1 METPGNQEVD
11 AAHSIPKVQNIAKT
25 ENLEGRSQEP
35 LEKEEGGF
43 EDELV
48 EEGCLED
55 ELFEEGRFEEGGCC
69 RQEKKPMVEDP
80 IDEQPKDVEKES
92 AVQVEDGARAQR
104 QR

>member
-1 METPGNQEVD
+1 METAGNQEVD

-35 LEKEEGGF
+35 LEKEEGCF

-48 EEGCLED
+48 EEGRLED
-55 ELFEEGRFEEGGCC
+55 ELFEGWLLPGGRGADGRGSHREEGVCGA
-69 RQEKKPMVEDP
+69 DGA
-80 IDEQPKDVEKES
+80 S
-92 AVQVEDGARAQR
+92 SVEDGVRAQR